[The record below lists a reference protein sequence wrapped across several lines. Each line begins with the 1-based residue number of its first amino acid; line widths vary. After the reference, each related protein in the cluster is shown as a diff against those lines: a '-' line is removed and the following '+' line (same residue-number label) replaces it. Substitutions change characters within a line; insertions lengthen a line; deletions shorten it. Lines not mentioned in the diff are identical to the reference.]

1 MIRLWRVMTDCRLMS
16 DCAELVR
23 SQHKFSYVASED
35 RLRAASLKDCSNK
48 CSRET
53 DCNTFSHRLS
63 GPTTQSHIDYIF
75 LVPIMETV
83 TSQGWRPTTC

>member
-1 MIRLWRVMTDCRLMS
+1 MRVMTDSCPMS

-23 SQHKFSYVASED
+23 SQQKFSYVAPED

-53 DCNTFSHRLS
+53 DCNTFSHRWT
-63 GPTTQSHIDYIF
+63 GPRHHHNH
-75 LVPIMETV
+75 
-83 TSQGWRPTTC
+83 